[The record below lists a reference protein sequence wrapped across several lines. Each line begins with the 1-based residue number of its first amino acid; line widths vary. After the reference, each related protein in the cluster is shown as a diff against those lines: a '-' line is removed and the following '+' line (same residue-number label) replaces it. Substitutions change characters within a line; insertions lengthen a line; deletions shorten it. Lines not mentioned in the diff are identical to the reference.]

1 MLKGSDPEK
10 WTQIYEDQPVFFFRN
25 GKFIEEN
32 EKYSLK
38 RSNTELTVRN
48 IINSDGGPYVCRAT
62 NKAGE
67 DEKQVLLQVFGK
79 YYSIVVKTV
88 MSRGKSVSIWRSL
101 CCLYELL
108 IIKLIS

>member
-1 MLKGSDPEK
+1 MNSNLCS
-10 WTQIYEDQPVFFFRN
+10 TSVFFFRN

-32 EKYSLK
+32 EKYSL
-38 RSNTELTVRN
+38 RGSNTELTVRN
-48 IINSDGGPYVCRAT
+48 IINSDGGPYVCKAT

-79 YYSIVVKTV
+79 YYSTVVKSV
-88 MSRGKSVSIWRSL
+88 ISRGRSESNWKSL

-108 IIKLIS
+108 IIKLISKPMF